1 MKRLFTVL
9 AAAIMTAGVAF
20 AQDVE
25 TFNQAVETFNNGA
38 MALQN
43 DNKTEAL
50 SMFKQA
56 LTIFEGCG
64 EEGAEMVAKCKE
76 LIPSTVISIAKDFI
90 NDKEFDKALEC
101 IDEAKKVAAEYGN
114 EEAAT
119 EAAELVSTALN
130 RKGASLVMAKDF
142 ANAIPV
148 LQQVVEAEPEN
159 GQAFLLLGQ
168 SRPTNLSALPIS
180 SRVRLQ

>member
-90 NDKEFDKALEC
+90 NDKEHQWLW
-101 IDEAKKVAAEYGN
+101 
-114 EEAAT
+114 
-119 EAAELVSTALN
+119 S
-130 RKGASLVMAKDF
+130 
-142 ANAIPV
+142 
-148 LQQVVEAEPEN
+148 
-159 GQAFLLLGQ
+159 
-168 SRPTNLSALPIS
+168 
-180 SRVRLQ
+180 